1 MKNLI
6 KYRFLLCSCLLLLF
20 TSCEDILTEEPTSF
34 LTPGTF
40 PSNEK
45 DAIAATN
52 AAYSRLY
59 SSIISFYYAFT
70 PSDIAFQGRHNTRP
84 VSYFTNL
91 NSLNGDAVVMWQR
104 NYQGIARANT
114 VIDLVPSVEMNTDL
128 RSRLV
133 AEANFLRAFY
143 YFELVRVYG
152 GVPIIDH
159 VLSGPDELIG
169 VTRNTVDEVYALIQ
183 QDLTDA
189 IGGLPGSYSDNEKG
203 RATKWAAMAM
213 LAKVHMTRGNFQAA
227 NDLLQQI
234 VSSGEFGLVAD
245 YELLFGEQAEHQLF
259 PDKDGNLVN
268 ENIFDIQWK
277 QDERGDFVQN
287 WVGSRDLEVGGTT
300 ALGGGWENMLP
311 TVDLEAMF
319 EEGDKRKAVSF
330 VTEINGNLLESPR
343 TPGAGPITGKYLNP
357 GGTPPK
363 TNNGGQNTYLYRYAD
378 ILLLR
383 AEAENEVNGPANAY
397 AFINQVRERAGLAPL
412 SGLDQEGLRQAIR
425 RERAVELSFEG
436 HRKYDLLRWGVFVET
451 IRNTVDPNMEIPRA
465 NVQEFHVL
473 MPVPQRE
480 IDISAGSLVQ
490 NPGYN

>member
-1 MKNLI
+1 MKNII
-6 KYRFLLCSCLLLLF
+6 KFPIIFLSMLVLFASCQ
-20 TSCEDILTEEPTSF
+20 DILTEEPTSF

-40 PSNEK
+40 PANEK

-59 SSIISFYYAFT
+59 GSIISFYYAFT

-91 NSLNGDAVVMWQR
+91 TSLNGDAVVMWQE

-114 VIDLVPSVEMNTDL
+114 VIELVPAVEMDTEL

-133 AEANFLRAFY
+133 GEAQFLRAFY

-152 GVPIIDH
+152 GVPIIDR

-169 VTRNTVDEVYALIQ
+169 VTRNTVDEVYALIV
-183 QDLTDA
+183 QDLTAA
-189 IGGLPGSYSDNEKG
+189 IAALPDSYPDSDKG
-203 RATKWAAMAM
+203 RATKWAAASM
-213 LAKVHMTRGNFQAA
+213 LAKVHMTRQNFSAA
-227 NDLLQQI
+227 NELLQQI
-234 VSSGEFGLVAD
+234 IASGEFGLVAD
-245 YELLFGEQAEHQLF
+245 YNSLFGEQAEHRLM
-259 PDKDGNLVN
+259 PDKNGNLVN

-287 WVGSRDLEVGGTT
+287 WVGSRDIEVGGTI

-311 TVDLEAMF
+311 TVDLEGMF
-319 EEGDKRKAVSF
+319 EAGDLRKSISY

-343 TPGAGPITGKYLNP
+343 TPGAGPITGKYLNAS
-357 GGTPPK
+357 GTPPK
-363 TNNGGQNTYLYRYAD
+363 TNNGGQNTYLYRYSD

-383 AEAENEVNGPANAY
+383 AEAENELNGPSNAY
-397 AFINQVRERAGLAPL
+397 EFINLVRERAGLDPL
-412 SGLDQEGLRQAIR
+412 SGLDQETLRQAIR

-451 IRNTVDPNMEIPRA
+451 IRNTQEPAMEIPRNNIQA
-465 NVQEFHVL
+465 FHVL

-480 IDISAGSLVQ
+480 IDISNGTINQ
-490 NPGYN
+490 NPGYE